1 MSSVEEYNIAKLFQ
15 IPWYTTLLH
24 PKVIEWDLFINRLK
38 KSAKVPVEEL
48 KEMWSRKRSIRKS
61 LDTIYDLTRSSN
73 TAHNTTLWQPLH
85 SLSQKLERDQDDI
98 NDIFIEADSYLDES
112 HSPSPNLAATSPEE
126 QPRSHPIADTEATN
140 VNVKH
145 HEEDNIDDEFLNAD
159 VQAKKPRRKRKKK
172 HQGICPLKPTPRP
185 AKLNK
190 SLMMKLLLRRKII
203 LIPNRVRNLLDPAP
217 RPQCHL
223 FPARKE
229 VKPTIQPMYISQPGP
244 AGASSLLRIHHRSSS
259 GSNRQSRVRQA
270 TVNSRSNHGTDEAV
284 AVPNVLD
291 AEDHN
296 HYDSIHAVID
306 SNSAQEYAVRSLLY
320 HSPIT

>member
-1 MSSVEEYNIAKLFQ
+1 MAPEEEYNMDELFQ
-15 IPWYTTLLH
+15 IPWFTTLLH

-61 LDTIYDLTRSSN
+61 LDTIYDLSRTYN
-73 TAHNTTLWQPLH
+73 TALNMTQWRPLK
-85 SLSQKLERDQDDI
+85 SLSQKIERDADDI
-98 NDIFIEADSYLDES
+98 NEIFIEADDSDES

-126 QPRSHPIADTEATN
+126 QPPSQPIADTEATN

-145 HEEDNIDDEFLNAD
+145 HEEDKNDDEFLNAD

-172 HQGICPLKPTPRP
+172 KHQGMCPLKPTPRP

-190 SLMMKLLLRRKII
+190 SLMMKILLRRKMI
-203 LIPNRVRNLLDPAP
+203 LIPNQVRNLLDPAP

-223 FPARKE
+223 FPAWKQ
-229 VKPTIQPMYISQPGP
+229 VKPNIQPAYSSQPVP
-244 AGASSLLRIHHRSSS
+244 EGASSLLIFRHRSS
-259 GSNRQSRVRQA
+259 GRSNRQSRVRQA
-270 TVNSRSNHGTDEAV
+270 KVNSVSNHGTDEAV
-284 AVPNVLD
+284 SVPITIYNHSFP
-291 AEDHN
+291 AEKDF
-296 HYDSIHAVID
+296 Y
-306 SNSAQEYAVRSLLY
+306 SAGDNAVRFW